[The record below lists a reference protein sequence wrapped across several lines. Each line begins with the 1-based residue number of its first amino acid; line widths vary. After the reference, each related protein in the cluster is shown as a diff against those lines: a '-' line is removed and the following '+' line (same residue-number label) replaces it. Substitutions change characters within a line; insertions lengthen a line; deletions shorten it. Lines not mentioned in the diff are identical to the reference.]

1 MRKRGLSLIEVVLGA
16 SLLSLVFLF
25 MINLFPASML
35 GVRKAE
41 HRLEAA
47 AHAEAILD
55 ACRARPFVDLAPGI
69 YTAGNLGLE
78 ARTTEDGVV
87 LEPTLIIEPVP
98 GIPADRLVRLQLT
111 IAWNERETRQTLTQ
125 ELRLADLNR

>member
-1 MRKRGLSLIEVVLGA
+1 MIEVVLGA

-25 MINLFPASML
+25 MINLFPASMI

-41 HRLEAA
+41 HRLDAA

-55 ACRARPFVDLAPGI
+55 ACRARSFADLAPGT
-69 YTAGNLGLE
+69 YAAGSLGLE
-78 ARTTEDGVV
+78 TRTTEDGVV
-87 LEPTLIIEPVP
+87 LEPTLVIEPVP
-98 GIPADRLVRLQLT
+98 GIPPDRLVRLHLT
-111 IAWNERETRQTLTQ
+111 IAWDEREVRQTFTQ